1 MKQKEDLWA
10 CYKRLRDTCKPRTF
24 HLRWI
29 VLLLALSFSHMGFS
43 LMIFGGENLEDAL
56 SYIILGGLI
65 ALLGLE
71 DRTTS
76 SFLLAS
82 IFLADIGYFFSRFLT
97 YFGLTLVYVCCL
109 KPFLDLSKSKAE
121 R

>member
-1 MKQKEDLWA
+1 MKQKEALWA
-10 CYKRLRDTCKPRTF
+10 CFKRLRDTCKPKTS

-29 VLLLALSFSHMGFS
+29 ALLLALSFSHMGFS
-43 LMIFGGENLEDAL
+43 QMIFGGENLEDAL
-56 SYIILGGLI
+56 SYIIFGGLI

-71 DRTTS
+71 DRVTGA
-76 SFLLAS
+76 FLLAS
-82 IFLADIGYFFSRFLT
+82 IFLACIGYFFSRFLA
-97 YFGLTLVYVCCL
+97 YFGLIVVYVCCL